1 MKNNKGFTLVEL
13 LAMLVVLGVL
23 MAITIPN
30 ITGILSQSKNNQ
42 IEQDVIKMVDMAKVK
57 MNTDEN
63 AKYPTGKNAIL
74 FTLSYIDDERNLLT
88 GPNGGNYYRYDS
100 YVVVLREGNRYKY
113 YVRLVE
119 DNKTYKYGVNIT
131 DYSTFKKNKNTL
143 IGNVETMH
151 NFTAT
156 ESANT
161 LSVNALTGDSTKSDY
176 TFSKYLAKE
185 EKYK

>member
-42 IEQDVIKMVDMAKVK
+42 IEQDVTKMVDMAKVK

-63 AKYPTGKNAIL
+63 AKYPTGKEAIL

-88 GPNGGNYYRYDS
+88 GPNGGKYYRYDS
-100 YVVVLREGNRYKY
+100 FVVVLREGNSYKY

-119 DNKTYKYGVNIT
+119 DNNTYKYGVNIT

-143 IGNVETMH
+143 IGNVETMY
-151 NFTAT
+151 NFTAAERT
-156 ESANT
+156 NT
-161 LSVNALTGDSTKSDY
+161 LSVDELTGDSTKSDY
-176 TFSKYLAKE
+176 TFSKFLAKE
-185 EKYK
+185 EKFQ